1 MFKIASVSSCCI
13 KYICRGQLRKLP
25 LCVTHVHSNFTQCA
39 HFIWRWIRSRSC
51 LGALKLKTRCTRLD
65 KPLAFCKSLSSF
77 HGRGSQK
84 NNTVTLAD
92 VDENEGL
99 DECMVCSDMKRD
111 MLFGPCGHVATCSLC
126 SPRVK
131 KCLMCKETVQARTKV
146 GRIFNIAPI
155 VVGHAI
161 FTLVVTQQYICKTH
175 CFCVFVMRRLRE
187 NYCVTSQLR
196 SGVFDTLESLTHCFC
211 VSLCDA

>member
-1 MFKIASVSSCCI
+1 
-13 KYICRGQLRKLP
+13 
-25 LCVTHVHSNFTQCA
+25 
-39 HFIWRWIRSRSC
+39 
-51 LGALKLKTRCTRLD
+51 
-65 KPLAFCKSLSSF
+65 
-77 HGRGSQK
+77 
-84 NNTVTLAD
+84 
-92 VDENEGL
+92 
-99 DECMVCSDMKRD
+99 MVCSDMKRD

-175 CFCVFVMRRLRE
+175 CFCVIVMRRLRE
-187 NYCVTSQLR
+187 NYCVTSQMR
-196 SGVFDTLESLTHCFC
+196 SGVFDTLLLCFVMRRLKENYC
-211 VSLCDA
+211 VTSQMRSGVFDLPFNTVCALSRNKK